1 MVHKRELFVICNE
14 RVHTLG
20 IRRKTFDRSVKNLSI
35 SEAEGLLK
43 GGFHDFHQT
52 ALVRI
57 INSGK

>member
-1 MVHKRELFVICNE
+1 MICNE